1 MRQKLQRAGRSLYL
15 LILEGLGP
23 EPKAPHLAHEVNAL
37 VGELFIVLRALRGL
51 GGSGSVDA
59 LATVVEAL
67 EEALQETVTHLE
79 SLGKLTMEQSP
90 TPPGVHAPGY
100 RIPTPRGQ
108 LPLPRPEGSPSGSP
122 GWEPGE
128 AMCREWTVE
137 PTARAVQDDDETAS
151 GLRPF
156 ALSLSR
162 DAHYQEAIQAL
173 GECMATLRGEPS
185 RAEWLTALHQ
195 DLLWV
200 RTVLHRHIASRG
212 EVSSLGPGESRLC
225 SVAGILANRLQRPL
239 ELLQG
244 VIEGTAAS
252 EATP

>member
-1 MRQKLQRAGRSLYL
+1 
-15 LILEGLGP
+15 
-23 EPKAPHLAHEVNAL
+23 
-37 VGELFIVLRALRGL
+37 
-51 GGSGSVDA
+51 
-59 LATVVEAL
+59 
-67 EEALQETVTHLE
+67 
-79 SLGKLTMEQSP
+79 
-90 TPPGVHAPGY
+90 
-100 RIPTPRGQ
+100 
-108 LPLPRPEGSPSGSP
+108 
-122 GWEPGE
+122 
-128 AMCREWTVE
+128 MCREWTVE